1 MSRRVKFIALL
12 ATLVGALALTTGSA
26 AAGGYYR
33 HGYFGDYDSYPRAFG
48 FGLGVRYGTYY
59 YAPPPVY
66 YYDPEPGCGWEYA
79 RIWRYGRWRSTRIWR
94 CW

>member
-1 MSRRVKFIALL
+1 
-12 ATLVGALALTTGSA
+12 
-26 AAGGYYR
+26 
-33 HGYFGDYDSYPRAFG
+33 
-48 FGLGVRYGTYY
+48 VRYGTYY

-79 RIWRYGRWRSTRIWR
+79 RVWRYGRWRSTRIWR